1 MSKRILYKA
10 LSLVLLGLFMFT
22 IIMGSVHLFMQLLI
36 SDMELY
42 LSESAC
48 VAEYIQAGI
57 ERSAIA
63 TGDGTCWL
71 K

>member
-22 IIMGSVHLFMQLLI
+22 IFIGSVHLFMQLLMA
-36 SDMELY
+36 DLEMY

-48 VAEYIQAGI
+48 VAEYIQAGV